1 MLHRG
6 QSYRRIDLIFP
17 TLPEESA
24 LRLDGVEEI
33 RTRGRQMSVMASR
46 NAEDVVARAHD
57 FSPSSVDVSPVGL
70 REIFL
75 EKVKETSDA
84 LV

>member
-1 MLHRG
+1 
-6 QSYRRIDLIFP
+6 
-17 TLPEESA
+17 
-24 LRLDGVEEI
+24 
-33 RTRGRQMSVMASR
+33 MSVIASR

-57 FSPSSVDVSPVGL
+57 FRASSVEVSPVGL